1 MSVYE
6 KARELGEMILETK
19 EGKRY
24 YDAKYV
30 YDGDDDA
37 KKALMEYSQFKS
49 ILQNKVHEGNLSEEE
64 FKEELS
70 KLNKIGEK
78 AQQNPVVSELMSAE
92 GEFNRLVNSVF
103 DILKGTV
110 TKSDGGCSGSCSSC
124 GGCH

>member
-30 YDGDDDA
+30 YDGDEDA
-37 KKALMEYSQFKS
+37 QKALIEYSQAKS
-49 ILQNKVHEGNLSEEE
+49 ILQNKVHEGNISEEE
-64 FKEELS
+64 FKEEFK
-70 KLNKIGEK
+70 KLNEISEK
-78 AQQNPVVSELMSAE
+78 ARQNPVVNELMNSE
-92 GEFNRLVNSVF
+92 SDFNKLVNSIF
-103 DILKGTV
+103 DILKVTV
-110 TKSDGGCSGSCSSC
+110 TKSEGGCSGSCSSC